1 MTEYLN
7 EIAILL
13 LYVVV
18 GIGVLL
24 DRIRDARIKRLEE
37 RVELLEKMV
46 NGILGAQ
53 GREMDRMLHRAF
65 ASKKEKKED
74 DQ

>member
-7 EIAILL
+7 EISILL
-13 LYVVV
+13 LYVIV

-37 RVELLEKMV
+37 RL
-46 NGILGAQ
+46 
-53 GREMDRMLHRAF
+53 
-65 ASKKEKKED
+65 
-74 DQ
+74 

>member
-13 LYVVV
+13 VYVIL

-24 DRIRDARIKRLEE
+24 DRIRDARIKRLED
-37 RVELLEKMV
+37 K
-46 NGILGAQ
+46 LG
-53 GREMDRMLHRAF
+53 G
-65 ASKKEKKED
+65 
-74 DQ
+74 

>member
-18 GIGVLL
+18 GVGVLL
-24 DRIRDARIKRLEE
+24 DRVRDAKIKSLEE
-37 RVELLEKMV
+37 RVELLEKFV
-46 NGILGAQ
+46 NGILASQ
-53 GREMDRMLHRAF
+53 WKEMDRMLHRAF
-65 ASKKEKKED
+65 TPKKED
-74 DQ
+74 DE